1 MRADLSQG
9 RRRRACIG
17 RTQPRPAARE
27 RTNHR
32 KPRVTQP
39 ENENAL
45 AFPFIAHLPWLALF
59 QTTKAGNTKATKKHE
74 GHGGNPS
81 DVSVESIH
89 APYMAKKVFFV
100 SFVLLRVLCVQCFGF
115 HQRSFSVESPNST
128 SIIVMIQKRTTTW
141 FSFQPFNS

>member
-45 AFPFIAHLPWLALF
+45 AFPFIAHLPCSA
-59 QTTKAGNTKATKKHE
+59 
-74 GHGGNPS
+74 
-81 DVSVESIH
+81 
-89 APYMAKKVFFV
+89 
-100 SFVLLRVLCVQCFGF
+100 
-115 HQRSFSVESPNST
+115 
-128 SIIVMIQKRTTTW
+128 
-141 FSFQPFNS
+141 SFQPTKAFTTETTETTEESLLRTTQLVDLTANMTKQLISVVPVV